1 MSNKNGRKILA
12 RRRKKGR
19 KKISA
24 KSNIFMPILLQS
36 IKKRVDFLKIS
47 KNGEGL
53 KFQIDVVEP
62 TGADILIYGKIN
74 DTECCVQT
82 GERLNLKSGEIIH
95 ILPNEDNLHF
105 FDNQSNERIN

>member
-1 MSNKNGRKILA
+1 MN
-12 RRRKKGR
+12 
-19 KKISA
+19 
-24 KSNIFMPILLQS
+24 
-36 IKKRVDFLKIS
+36 IS

-53 KFQIDVVEP
+53 KFQIDVIEP
-62 TGADILIYGKIN
+62 TGADSLVYGRIN

-82 GERLNLKSGEIIH
+82 SERLNLKPGEIIH